1 VQNVSSGEGEDV
13 IILFR
18 IERMDLHFVKKTKK
32 KEDTRRSD
40 ARRENGVEK
49 KEQKNLIRYFFNH

>member
-1 VQNVSSGEGEDV
+1 VPKGSSGEGEDV

-18 IERMDLHFVKKTKK
+18 IESMDLHFVKKTKK

-40 ARRENGVEK
+40 ARRENEVEK
-49 KEQKNLIRYFFNH
+49 KEQKNLIRYFANH

>member
-1 VQNVSSGEGEDV
+1 MGSSGEREDV
-13 IILFR
+13 IIWFR

-40 ARRENGVEK
+40 ARRENEVEK

>member
-1 VQNVSSGEGEDV
+1 
-13 IILFR
+13 
-18 IERMDLHFVKKTKK
+18 MDLHFVKKTKK

-40 ARRENGVEK
+40 ARRENEVEK